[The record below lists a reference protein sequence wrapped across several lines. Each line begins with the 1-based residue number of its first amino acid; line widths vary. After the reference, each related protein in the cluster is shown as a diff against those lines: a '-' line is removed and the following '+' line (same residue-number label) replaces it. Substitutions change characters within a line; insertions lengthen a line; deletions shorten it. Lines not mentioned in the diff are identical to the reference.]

1 MPTGTTDQCATERKI
16 TLAQRI
22 AGFFNSD
29 RKRIETLEAKNAD
42 LQRQVKELET
52 KNTALKSALEEV
64 EEVLNT
70 HAQPKKKSA
79 KS

>member
-1 MPTGTTDQCATERKI
+1 MPTGTDQCATERKI

-42 LQRQVKELET
+42 LQRQVKELE
-52 KNTALKSALEEV
+52 SALEEV